1 MSQSTPERR
10 SHPRVDTRV
19 QIQGTPESGAVVARM
34 ETSNLSAGGVQ
45 CVSSV
50 DFPEMTRLGVRLM
63 LPSAEGEDGLK
74 PVDVEAV
81 VVRRRELDS
90 HGGRPRFELALFF
103 TRVDDE
109 SRRFLMRFVE
119 RSSNAPVYH

>member
-1 MSQSTPERR
+1 MVSRGPAERR

-19 QIQGTPESGAVVARM
+19 ELQGTPERGVVAARM
-34 ETSNLSAGGVQ
+34 VTSNLSAGGVQ

-63 LPSAEGEDGLK
+63 LPGDNGGDLV

-81 VVRRRELDS
+81 VVRRRTLPSSAGE
-90 HGGRPRFELALFF
+90 RRYELALFF
-103 TRVDDE
+103 THIDE
-109 SRRFLMRFVE
+109 GSRGILTRFVE
-119 RSSNAPVYH
+119 RATGTPIYH